1 MGENFIKTNI
11 NNLQYIPHNMAKKN
25 LAHFIRLGGVRLIRN
40 IAPRSAPL
48 RSAPLLPP
56 TSHANELHPLGMT
69 YKSMKMNLLL
79 YRVSRFA
86 RHNNASENMYSH
98 NGQ

>member
-11 NNLQYIPHNMAKKN
+11 NNLQYISNIVAKKN

-48 RSAPLLPP
+48 LPP
-56 TSHANELHPLGMT
+56 TSHVIQLRCMGMT
-69 YKSMKMNLLL
+69 CYSLKINLLVD
-79 YRVSRFA
+79 RVTRFA
-86 RHNNASENMYSH
+86 RDNNLFNVYV
-98 NGQ
+98 